1 MGSFINTT
9 LGIVASSFARTAVE
23 FVEVENKGQIQNQK
37 TDFCLIFKHPAGM
50 RRGVATCA
58 VLALCSGAAAQ
69 HTLTLDCCMVLNK
82 LYAYMKVTDGYKCT
96 GPDTGC
102 ASVKL
107 MQQFVS
113 HTKTA
118 VHDSG
123 MRTNGSDIVL
133 SIPSNR
139 NLEDL
144 FVFAFFGRAASP
156 AESTEVDLW
165 LSYDTTNEL
174 IVFEDSTCDYNRNV
188 YTLLVLSSMILLMFF
203 IGVQVVRNYEHY

>member
-1 MGSFINTT
+1 
-9 LGIVASSFARTAVE
+9 
-23 FVEVENKGQIQNQK
+23 
-37 TDFCLIFKHPAGM
+37 M
-50 RRGVATCA
+50 RRGVAACA

-69 HTLTLDCCMVLNK
+69 HTVTLDCCTVLNK
-82 LYAYMKVTDGYKCT
+82 LYAYMKVTDGYECT

-165 LSYDTTNEL
+165 LSYDTTNER

-188 YTLLVLSSMILLMFF
+188 YTLLVLSSIVLLMFF
-203 IGVQVVRNYEHY
+203 IGVQVVKNDETERKMAALEKEAKDAQRSQPPMQNAYTEDMRLMRAVNLANLRFKA

>member
-1 MGSFINTT
+1 
-9 LGIVASSFARTAVE
+9 
-23 FVEVENKGQIQNQK
+23 
-37 TDFCLIFKHPAGM
+37 M
-50 RRGVATCA
+50 RRGVAPLLCA
-58 VLALCSGAAAQ
+58 VLAMLAMCVRAAAQ
-69 HTLTLDCCMVLNK
+69 HTLTLDCCTVLNK

-96 GPDTGC
+96 GPDAGC

-107 MQQFVS
+107 VQQFVS

-165 LSYDTTNEL
+165 LSYDKTHER

-188 YTLLVLSSMILLMFF
+188 YTLLLMSSIVLLMFF
-203 IGVQVVRNYEHY
+203 VGVQVVKNDETERKMAAMDKEVKDAQRSHPMSVTDDLRFRQLCAVNLANLRFRA

>member
-1 MGSFINTT
+1 
-9 LGIVASSFARTAVE
+9 
-23 FVEVENKGQIQNQK
+23 
-37 TDFCLIFKHPAGM
+37 M
-50 RRGVATCA
+50 RRGVAPPALYA
-58 VLALCSGAAAQ
+58 VLAMLAMCVRAAAQ
-69 HTLTLDCCMVLNK
+69 HTLTLDCCTVLNK

-107 MQQFVS
+107 VQQFVS

-165 LSYDTTNEL
+165 LSYDKTHER

-188 YTLLVLSSMILLMFF
+188 YTLLLMSSIVLLMFF
-203 IGVQVVRNYEHY
+203 VGVQVVKNDETERKMAAMDKEVKDAQRSHPMSVTDDLRFGQLCAVNLANLRFRA